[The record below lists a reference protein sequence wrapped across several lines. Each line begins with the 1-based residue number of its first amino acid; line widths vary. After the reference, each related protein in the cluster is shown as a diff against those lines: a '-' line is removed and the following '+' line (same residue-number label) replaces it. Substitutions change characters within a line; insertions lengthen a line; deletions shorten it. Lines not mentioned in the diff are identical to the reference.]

1 MLQTK
6 IKSKKEIIKIE
17 KCFAVTIDFVLKL
30 IEEEESVSILSD
42 EREPSCM

>member
-6 IKSKKEIIKIE
+6 IKRKKEIIKIE
-17 KCFAVTIDFVLKL
+17 KCFAVTIDFVSKL
-30 IEEEESVSILSD
+30 IEEESVSKLGD